1 MPGSMSTGTAA
12 SLNNA
17 NVSAKKSGD
26 GGTINAVRMPRTMPA
41 AARPSAIASLSAFS
55 SAKVMVRCSLVPV
68 GFTPRTGT

>member
-12 SLNNA
+12 SLNSA

-26 GGTINAVRMPRTMPA
+26 GGTINAVRIPREIPA
-41 AARPSAIASLSAFS
+41 AESPSAMASLSAFS
-55 SAKVMVRCSLVPV
+55 SEKVMARCSLVPV